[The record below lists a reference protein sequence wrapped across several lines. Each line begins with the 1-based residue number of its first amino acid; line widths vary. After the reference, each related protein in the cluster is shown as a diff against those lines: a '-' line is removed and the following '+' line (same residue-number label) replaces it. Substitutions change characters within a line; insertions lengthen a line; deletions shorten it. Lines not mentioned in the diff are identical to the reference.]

1 MRLRNHSLAFF
12 TMLLLGTAAFLFL
25 GGCVTTGMDRSVKT
39 SNSIKEVDSDIRKIK
54 IQSDVTA
61 KSLDSLVRAGQP
73 DLKKAFD
80 TYSDAVAELDSQGKK
95 VLKHIDEMKARSTE
109 YFAEWEKQGET
120 YTNPQIRELSDERR
134 NKLAEIYARVPAAGA
149 GIKRAYL
156 AYLVDLKEIQT
167 YLSND
172 LTQDGVIA
180 ITPVAEKSDQ
190 DAEALKISLEPVL
203 TALDEINAELYSGK
217 K

>member
-1 MRLRNHSLAFF
+1 M
-12 TMLLLGTAAFLFL
+12 
-25 GGCVTTGMDRSVKT
+25 
-39 SNSIKEVDSDIRKIK
+39 DSDIREIK

-61 KSLDSLVRAGQP
+61 KSLDSVLNAGQP
-73 DLKKAFD
+73 ELKKAFD

-134 NKLAEIYARVPAAGA
+134 NKLAEIYARVPAAGS

-156 AYLVDLKEIQT
+156 AYLVDLKESQT

-172 LTQDGVIA
+172 LTPDGITA
-180 ITPVAEKSDQ
+180 IIPVAEKSDQ
-190 DAEALKISLEPVL
+190 DAEALKTSLEPVL

>member
-1 MRLRNHSLAFF
+1 
-12 TMLLLGTAAFLFL
+12 MLLLGTAAFLFL
-25 GGCVTTGMDRSVKT
+25 GGCATTGMDRSVKT

-54 IQSDVTA
+54 IQSDVTV
-61 KSLDSLVRAGQP
+61 KSLDSVLNAGQP
-73 DLKKAFD
+73 DLKKAFNN
-80 TYSDAVAELDSQGKK
+80 YSDEVAELESQGKK
-95 VLKHIDEMKARSTE
+95 VLKHIDEMKSRSTE
-109 YFAEWEKQGET
+109 YFAEWQKQGDT
-120 YTNPQIRELSDERR
+120 YTNPQIRDLSDERR
-134 NKLAEIYARVPAAGA
+134 NKLAEIYARVPAAGS

-156 AYLVDLKEIQT
+156 AYLVDLKEIET

-172 LTQDGVIA
+172 LTPDGITA

-190 DAEALKISLEPVL
+190 DAEALKTSLEPVF

>member
-1 MRLRNHSLAFF
+1 MKLRNQSIAFF
-12 TMLLLGTAAFLFL
+12 TMLLLGIAAFLFL
-25 GGCVTTGMDRSVKT
+25 DGCATTGMDRSVKT
-39 SNSIKEVDSDIRKIK
+39 SKSIKEVDSDIKKIN
-54 IQSDVTA
+54 IQIDVTA
-61 KSLDSLVRAGQP
+61 TSLDSLVKTGKP
-73 DLKKAFD
+73 DLKKAFNN
-80 TYSDAVAELDSQGKK
+80 YSDAVAELDSQGKQ
-95 VLKHIDEMKARSTE
+95 VLKHIEEMKARSTE
-109 YFAEWEKQGET
+109 YFAEWQKQGDT
-120 YTNPQIRELSDERR
+120 YTNPQISALSDERR
-134 NKLAEIYARVPAAGA
+134 NKLAEIYARVPTAGS

-172 LTQDGVIA
+172 LTPDGITT

-190 DAEALKISLEPVL
+190 DAQALKTSLEPVL

>member
-12 TMLLLGTAAFLFL
+12 TMFLLGAAAFL

-39 SNSIKEVDSDIRKIK
+39 SNSIKEVDSDIRKIN
-54 IQSDVTA
+54 IQIDVTA
-61 KSLDSLVRAGQP
+61 KSLDSILNAGQP

-95 VLKHIDEMKARSTE
+95 VLKHIDEMKLRSTE
-109 YFAEWEKQGET
+109 YFAEWQKQGET

-134 NKLAEIYARVPAAGA
+134 NKLAEIYARVPTAGA

-172 LTQDGVIA
+172 LTPDGITA

-190 DAEALKISLEPVL
+190 DAEALKTSLEPVL

>member
-1 MRLRNHSLAFF
+1 
-12 TMLLLGTAAFLFL
+12 MLLLGAAAFL

-39 SNSIKEVDSDIRKIK
+39 SNSIKEVDSDIRKIN
-54 IQSDVTA
+54 IQIDVTA
-61 KSLDSLVRAGQP
+61 TSLDSLVKTGKP
-73 DLKKAFD
+73 DLKKAFNS
-80 TYSDAVAELDSQGKK
+80 YSDAVAELDSQSKK
-95 VLKHIDEMKARSTE
+95 VLKHIDEMKSRSTE

-134 NKLAEIYARVPAAGA
+134 IKLAEIYDRVPIAGA

-172 LTQDGVIA
+172 LTPDGVIA
-180 ITPVAEKSDQ
+180 ITPVAEKSNQ
-190 DAEALKISLEPVL
+190 DAEALKTSLEPVL

>member
-1 MRLRNHSLAFF
+1 MKLRNHSLAFF
-12 TMLLLGTAAFLFL
+12 TMLLLGIAAFLFL
-25 GGCVTTGMDRSVKT
+25 GGCATTGMDRSVKT
-39 SNSIKEVDSDIRKIK
+39 SNSIKEVESDIRKLNVQI
-54 IQSDVTA
+54 DATA
-61 KSLDSLVRAGQP
+61 TSLDSLVNTGQP
-73 DLKKAFD
+73 DLKKAFN

-95 VLKHIDEMKARSTE
+95 VLKHMDEMKSRSTE

-134 NKLAEIYARVPAAGA
+134 NKLAEIYARVPAAGS

-172 LTQDGVIA
+172 LTPDGITA
-180 ITPVAEKSDQ
+180 IIPVAEKSDQ
-190 DAEALKISLEPVL
+190 DAEALKTSLEPVL

>member
-1 MRLRNHSLAFF
+1 MKLRNHSLAFF

-25 GGCVTTGMDRSVKT
+25 SGCATTGMDRSVKT
-39 SNSIKEVDSDIRKIK
+39 SKTIKEVDSDIRKMK

-61 KSLDSLVRAGQP
+61 KSLDSVLNAGQP
-73 DLKKAFD
+73 DLKKAFN
-80 TYSDAVAELDSQGKK
+80 TYSDDLDELDSQGKE
-95 VLKHIDEMKARSTE
+95 VLKHIDEMKSRSTE

-134 NKLAEIYARVPAAGA
+134 IKLAEIYARVPTAGA

-167 YLSND
+167 YLSTD
-172 LTQDGVIA
+172 LTPDGVEA
-180 ITPVAEKSDQ
+180 ITPVVEKTVRDL
-190 DAEALKISLEPVL
+190 DALKTSLEPVI

>member
-12 TMLLLGTAAFLFL
+12 TMFLLGAAAFL

-39 SNSIKEVDSDIRKIK
+39 SNSIKEVDSDIRKIN
-54 IQSDVTA
+54 IQIDVTA
-61 KSLDSLVRAGQP
+61 KSLDSILNAGQP

-80 TYSDAVAELDSQGKK
+80 TYSDEVAELDSQGKK
-95 VLKHIDEMKARSTE
+95 VLKHIDEMKSRSTE
-109 YFAEWEKQGET
+109 YFAEWQKQGET

-134 NKLAEIYARVPAAGA
+134 NKLAEIYARVPTAGA

-172 LTQDGVIA
+172 LTPDGITA

-190 DAEALKISLEPVL
+190 DAEALKTSLEPVL

>member
-1 MRLRNHSLAFF
+1 MKLRNHSLAFF

-25 GGCVTTGMDRSVKT
+25 CGCATTGMDRSVKT
-39 SNSIKEVDSDIRKIK
+39 SKSIKEVDSDIRKIN
-54 IQSDVTA
+54 IQIDVTA
-61 KSLDSLVRAGQP
+61 TSLDSLVKTGKP
-73 DLKKAFD
+73 DLKKAFNK
-80 TYSDAVAELDSQGKK
+80 YSDAVAELDSQGKQ

-109 YFAEWEKQGET
+109 YFAEWQKQGDT
-120 YTNPQIRELSDERR
+120 YTNPQISALSDERR
-134 NKLAEIYARVPAAGA
+134 NKLAEIYARVPTAGS

-172 LTQDGVIA
+172 LTPDGITT

-190 DAEALKISLEPVL
+190 DAQALKTSLEPVL

>member
-12 TMLLLGTAAFLFL
+12 TMLLLGAAAFL

-39 SNSIKEVDSDIRKIK
+39 SNSIKEVDSDIRKIN
-54 IQSDVTA
+54 IQIDVTA
-61 KSLDSLVRAGQP
+61 KSLDSILNAGQP

-95 VLKHIDEMKARSTE
+95 VLKHIDEMKLRSTE
-109 YFAEWEKQGET
+109 YFAEWQKQGET

-134 NKLAEIYARVPAAGA
+134 NKLAEIYARVPTAGA

-172 LTQDGVIA
+172 LTPDGITA

-190 DAEALKISLEPVL
+190 DAEALKTSLEPVL